1 MIYYLMGKSASGKDT
16 LYRRLRE
23 LRPDW
28 QEVVLYTTRPMRTG
42 EIEGKT
48 YHFISAERMAELAAA
63 GRLIEARTYQT
74 VCGPWIYATVDDGQ
88 IREPESR
95 DYLMIGTL
103 ESYVKV
109 RQYYGAALLR
119 PLYIEV
125 PDEVRLARA
134 REREAREAQPRFDEM
149 ERRFQADARDFS
161 PEKLAAAGIR
171 RHYLNMDMEKCIDE
185 IIQDTGK

>member
-16 LYRRLRE
+16 LYRKLRE
-23 LRPDW
+23 LRPHW

-48 YHFISAERMAELAAA
+48 YHFVTAERMASLKAA
-63 GRLIEARTYQT
+63 GKLIEERVYQT

-88 IREPESR
+88 IQEPAHR

-109 RQYYGAALLR
+109 RQYYGEALLC

-125 PDEVRLARA
+125 PDELRLARA
-134 REREAREAQPRFDEM
+134 REREAREVKPRFDELA
-149 ERRFQADARDFS
+149 RRFQADALDFA

-171 RHYLNMDMEKCIDE
+171 RHYLNLDLEKCIDE

>member
-48 YHFISAERMAELAAA
+48 YHFVTAEQMAALRAA
-63 GRLIEARTYQT
+63 GRLIEERVYQT
-74 VCGPWIYATVDDGQ
+74 AYGPWSYATVDDGQ
-88 IREPESR
+88 IHEPAHR

-109 RQYYGAALLR
+109 RQYYGEALLR
-119 PLYIEV
+119 PCISRCRMRFGWPGPGNGRRRKRSRVLMSWRGAFR
-125 PDEVRLARA
+125 PMPSTLHRRSSRL
-134 REREAREAQPRFDEM
+134 
-149 ERRFQADARDFS
+149 RDS
-161 PEKLAAAGIR
+161 PTLSESR
-171 RHYLNMDMEKCIDE
+171 S
-185 IIQDTGK
+185 GKMYR

>member
-28 QEVVLYTTRPMRTG
+28 QEVVLYTTRPMRHG
-42 EIEGKT
+42 EIDGKT
-48 YHFISAERMAELAAA
+48 YHFVTAGEMEKLTAE
-63 GRLIEARTYQT
+63 GKLIEKRVYQT
-74 VCGPWIYATVDDGQ
+74 AYGPWTYATVDDGQ
-88 IREPESR
+88 IREPEKR

-103 ESYVKV
+103 ESYVQV
-109 RQYYGAALLR
+109 RQYYGEALLT

-125 PDEVRLARA
+125 PDKLRMERA
-134 REREAREAQPRFDEM
+134 REREAREPQPRFDEL
-149 ERRFQADARDFS
+149 ERRFQADARDFA

-171 RHYLNMDMEKCIDE
+171 RHYLNLDLEKCIDE
-185 IIQDTGK
+185 IIQNTGK

>member
-28 QEVVLYTTRPMRTG
+28 QEVVLYTTRPMRQG
-42 EIEGKT
+42 EIDGKT
-48 YHFISAERMAELAAA
+48 YHFVTAAQMAQLSAE
-63 GRLIEARTYQT
+63 GKLIEERIYQT

-88 IREPESR
+88 IREPEKR
-95 DYLMIGTL
+95 EYLMIGTL
-103 ESYVKV
+103 ESYVQV
-109 RQYYGAALLR
+109 RQYYGADLLQ

-125 PDEVRLARA
+125 PDKLRMERA
-134 REREAREAQPRFDEM
+134 REREAREPKPRFDEL
-149 ERRFQADARDFS
+149 ERRFQADARDFA
-161 PEKLAAAGIR
+161 PEKLAAAGIC
-171 RHYLNMDMEKCIDE
+171 RHYLNLDLEKCIDE

>member
-23 LRPDW
+23 RRPDW
-28 QEVVLYTTRPMRTG
+28 QEVVLYTTRPMRQG

-48 YHFISAERMAELAAA
+48 YRFVTAAQLEKLAAA
-63 GRLIEARTYQT
+63 GKIIEARVYQT
-74 VCGPWIYATVDDGQ
+74 VCGPWTYATVDDGQ

-109 RQYYGAALLR
+109 RQYYGASLLF

-125 PDEVRLARA
+125 PDALRLARA
-134 REREAREAQPRFDEM
+134 REREAREKNPRFDEL
-149 ERRFQADARDFS
+149 ERRFQADARDFA

-171 RHYLNMDMEKCIDE
+171 RHYLNLELEKCIDE